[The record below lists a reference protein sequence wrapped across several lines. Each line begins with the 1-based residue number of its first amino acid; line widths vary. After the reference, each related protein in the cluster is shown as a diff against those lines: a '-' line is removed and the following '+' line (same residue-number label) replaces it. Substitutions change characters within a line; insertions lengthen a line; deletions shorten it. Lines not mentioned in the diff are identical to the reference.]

1 MPCSIVT
8 FVKFVVFRE
17 VLVYQGKESASDNGA
32 DVFAEWGLYQ
42 CCSVFFVWQLQVVR
56 NEERTDIH
64 ICRVLFDMWGRLDR
78 RTLCWIKRDDSRVDA
93 GGYVLCGDWWVDAL
107 AVDVLYCGVR
117 ICEGLVGAFVQVES
131 DIQEVDDLFVGFDGD
146 PQPIVIKD

>member
-17 VLVYQGKESASDNGA
+17 VLVYQGKESTSDNGA

-42 CCSVFFVWQLQVVR
+42 CWSVFFVWQLQVVR
-56 NEERTDIH
+56 NEERTDIR
-64 ICRVLFDMWGRLDR
+64 ICRVLFDM
-78 RTLCWIKRDDSRVDA
+78 C
-93 GGYVLCGDWWVDAL
+93 VLCGDWWVDAL